1 MQPVEEEEKPEEEP
15 EEELSEADLPRLQAE
30 VNDLQ
35 QAFDQAVVE
44 KHSLHME
51 LQSMNER
58 LKAASE
64 MVERWGFVW
73 DLRILVGWGG
83 VPLRWWRGELHLGLE
98 DIGGVEGNAL

>member
-1 MQPVEEEEKPEEEP
+1 MDFALNIFNKWTNPPIAVVQPVEEEEKPEEEP

-64 MVERWGFVW
+64 MVERWASFGF
-73 DLRILVGWGG
+73 RGYPGEVGGGG
-83 VPLRWWRGELHLGLE
+83 VYCSK
-98 DIGGVEGNAL
+98 

>member
-1 MQPVEEEEKPEEEP
+1 MSKHDLSIIVFQPTEEEEKPEEEP

-30 VNDLQ
+30 VNALQ
-35 QAFDQAVVE
+35 QLFDQAVVE

-64 MVERWGFVW
+64 MVER
-73 DLRILVGWGG
+73 
-83 VPLRWWRGELHLGLE
+83 
-98 DIGGVEGNAL
+98 